1 MAKEDPCSQSQIIG
15 TLLIVVVVAFLS
27 LVVYWF
33 FCRESRFVFQWSG
46 LKRVEA
52 ISGQPWE
59 SSPKSCI
66 VLIGTDKSE
75 LQTIISQL
83 SASADPH
90 NKVSSE
96 YGNLREHAKSF
107 ASMVASDDRFKV
119 LIFFLLQLV
128 SLETA
133 YVPYSLTCSSC
144 YA

>member
-1 MAKEDPCSQSQIIG
+1 M
-15 TLLIVVVVAFLS
+15 LLLLFFS
-27 LVVYWF
+27 HEWCTGF

-83 SASADPH
+83 SASANPH
-90 NKVSSE
+90 NVVSLE

-107 ASMVASDDRFKV
+107 ASMVARDDRFKV
-119 LIFFLLQLV
+119 LIFFFTTTGF
-128 SLETA
+128 S
-133 YVPYSLTCSSC
+133 
-144 YA
+144 